1 MDSMHCTFPPGSL
14 YVTNHCKLTPWT
26 LKPDGFL
33 IKHRLPGAAWSQFL
47 IWPRPR
53 HQGYRPTRCRG
64 TPQGGLLWQH
74 ELTSRRL
81 ASEWEKCS
89 GYHTHPV
96 IASTSW
102 LRCFRSGYWVPVQLV
117 VPSILEEKLRYR
129 KQTCYSLQKSGIDMV
144 LHTAPPRVFGVVW
157 VWLWPATFVTQP
169 PTSFPFGKGK
179 NPLYTCEIIQS
190 L

>member
-1 MDSMHCTFPPGSL
+1 MNGIFGVFLATRSKMSRNRLWVLVVLPVRREKKKKNSMEYPWKETLQTDEHLPKKQTQKQWFAMDSTHCTFPPGSL

-53 HQGYRPTRCRG
+53 HQGYRPTHCRG
-64 TPQGGLLWQH
+64 APQGGLLWQH

-89 GYHTHPV
+89 GLSHT
-96 IASTSW
+96 SNN
-102 LRCFRSGYWVPVQLV
+102 CFHFLV
-117 VPSILEEKLRYR
+117 K
-129 KQTCYSLQKSGIDMV
+129 M
-144 LHTAPPRVFGVVW
+144 F
-157 VWLWPATFVTQP
+157 
-169 PTSFPFGKGK
+169 
-179 NPLYTCEIIQS
+179 
-190 L
+190 